1 MMNFDHFAKKIPA
14 YFDGTLKD
22 SERTE
27 LEAFVGSHPEFAQYF
42 RQKETEQNTIKLKVP
57 DHQMDE
63 TSLEALESE
72 MKEII
77 KNLFKADDVKL
88 TNRLASWFSDRL

>member
-1 MMNFDHFAKKIPA
+1 MMNFDHFARKIPA

-22 SERTE
+22 GERTE
-27 LEAFVGSHPEFAQYF
+27 LEAFVGSNPEFAQYF
-42 RQKETEQNTIKLKVP
+42 RQKEAEQNAVKLKVP

-63 TSLEALESE
+63 TTLEALESE

-77 KNLFKADDVKL
+77 KNLFKAEDQKL
-88 TNRLASWFSDRL
+88 TTRLTSWFSDRL